1 MIPRPWRPAFA
12 ALVMVM
18 NISSGCSSSG
28 ASPQPSASGPALVGT
43 SWLAEDVGGRSVL
56 DNPQATLSFTQ
67 TGQVSGHGGCN
78 RYGGPVEIS
87 GEAIRFGPLAA
98 TAIGCPKAIGDQEER
113 FFAALQAAKRFTLT
127 PEGKLVLYDASDAPV
142 VTFSRLEP

>member
-1 MIPRPWRPAFA
+1 MTPRPWGPAFA

-18 NISSGCSSSG
+18 SISSGCSSSG
-28 ASPQPSASGPALVGT
+28 ASAQSSGSGPALAGT
-43 SWLAEDVGGRSVL
+43 NWLAEDIGRRSVL

-98 TAIGCPKAIGDQEER
+98 TAMGCPKAIGDQEER
-113 FFAALQAAKRFTLT
+113 FFAALQAAKRFALT
-127 PEGKLVLYDASDAPV
+127 PKGKLVLYDASDAPV